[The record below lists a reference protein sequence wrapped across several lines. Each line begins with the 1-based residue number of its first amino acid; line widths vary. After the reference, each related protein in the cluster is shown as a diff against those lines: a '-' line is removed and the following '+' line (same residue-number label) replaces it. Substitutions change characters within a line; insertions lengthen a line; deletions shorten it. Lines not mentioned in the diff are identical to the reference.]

1 MRLSLVLCVSLGD
14 FCGPE
19 PKLLVSLLLL
29 LLLWLCTGVLLMVLM
44 MMVLLL
50 LLQAPLLMLHVL
62 ANNGRAYQL
71 GLWSL
76 PALEQQLLFPTGE
89 HLKQ

>member
-1 MRLSLVLCVSLGD
+1 
-14 FCGPE
+14 
-19 PKLLVSLLLL
+19 
-29 LLLWLCTGVLLMVLM
+29 MVLM
-44 MMVLLL
+44 MLLLL

>member
-29 LLLWLCTGVLLMVLM
+29 LLLWLFTGVLLMVLM
-44 MMVLLL
+44 MLLLL